1 MLMNDEPLVLTP
13 FDRLRILVIDDDR
26 AILELLDAIL
36 RLAGV
41 GSVIKS
47 ASCLGALNIL
57 ADERKKFDCIISDQ
71 SMPNMTGIE
80 LLRDIRS
87 ARYPHIPRDIRFVMV
102 TSHGDE
108 AVVKAAVLLDVSG
121 YIVKPVSKDA
131 LVKAVHRAFGRT
143 PALKA
148 PDEYAA
154 VKLPPAG

>member
-1 MLMNDEPLVLTP
+1 MADEPLVLTP

-71 SMPNMTGIE
+71 AMPHMTGIE
-80 LLRDIRS
+80 LLRDIRA
-87 ARYPHIPRDIRFVMV
+87 ARYLHIPRDTRFIMV

-108 AVVKAAVLLDVSG
+108 AVVKAAVTLDVSG
-121 YIVKPVSKDA
+121 YIVKPINKDA
-131 LVKAVHRAFGRT
+131 LVKAVHRALGRV
-143 PALKA
+143 PSLRS
-148 PDEYAA
+148 PEEYAA
-154 VKLPPAG
+154 VTLPPVT